1 MWLFYSF
8 FAVLI
13 VNLTSIIYNVSK
25 TVIMLS
31 LLFPDPR
38 IMWGLGL
45 WQRWTWPI
53 RERRAEPSPECRR
66 LGPRAP
72 KLKHTHTHVNPCNQA
87 HTGITPAHTF
97 TFGCT
102 KAKLIFVKHVC
113 AHIIWEMQRY
123 DSKHKT
129 TSHLKNKYTDTLVI
143 TTLGSQTA
151 SWPGRSHGKYRKTSS
166 AANRC

>member
-1 MWLFYSF
+1 MACVSLFHHWI
-8 FAVLI
+8 VL
-13 VNLTSIIYNVSK
+13 LRASY
-25 TVIMLS
+25 IMCPRLWSCS
-31 LLFPDPR
+31 LVLFPDPR